1 MTLEPL
7 KELER
12 LQIEN
17 AELKKWLAEYE
28 KRFVC
33 DICEGSLSKNNKN
46 GTLYCEACL
55 QKESMLGL

>member
-17 AELKKWLAEYE
+17 AELKKKLKQVSWCVNCGGL
-28 KRFVC
+28 RC
-33 DICEGSLSKNNKN
+33 CENPVFEESK
-46 GTLYCEACL
+46 
-55 QKESMLGL
+55 